1 MKRSTLLRKGL
12 FALIV
17 LLVLANIIAGF
28 HAYKFTHFSTGLKSG
43 TRDESTLSLRE
54 KMKAVL
60 FGVSLPRP
68 VNSQPDAPF
77 ETIALQSN
85 KRIECWL
92 MPADSA
98 IGTVILFHG
107 YGGSKSGLL
116 GEAAIFRRLH
126 YNTFLADFMGSGG
139 SEGMQ
144 TTIGFKEAAQVKT
157 CVEYIAGKGERHII
171 LFGASMGAAAILK
184 AVHDDGLQ
192 VNGLILECPFGTM
205 LQTVRNRFRIV
216 GLPHFPMANLL
227 VFWGGMINGFN
238 AFNHNPEDYARSIR
252 CPTLLM
258 HGARDPKVSE
268 SETSAIYTRL
278 VGPKRL
284 VRFPDAGHSDYL
296 AQYEQE
302 WTHAVDS
309 FLKEL
314 RPPAIETMSP

>member
-126 YNTFLADFMGSGG
+126 YNTFLADFMG
-139 SEGMQ
+139 
-144 TTIGFKEAAQVKT
+144 
-157 CVEYIAGKGERHII
+157 
-171 LFGASMGAAAILK
+171 
-184 AVHDDGLQ
+184 
-192 VNGLILECPFGTM
+192 
-205 LQTVRNRFRIV
+205 
-216 GLPHFPMANLL
+216 
-227 VFWGGMINGFN
+227 
-238 AFNHNPEDYARSIR
+238 
-252 CPTLLM
+252 
-258 HGARDPKVSE
+258 
-268 SETSAIYTRL
+268 
-278 VGPKRL
+278 
-284 VRFPDAGHSDYL
+284 
-296 AQYEQE
+296 
-302 WTHAVDS
+302 
-309 FLKEL
+309 
-314 RPPAIETMSP
+314 